1 MGEQEVDQVR
11 AEFHG
16 VMNDIA
22 GTYVMATMG
31 VLRYADELGAQIMNT
46 PNPDA
51 DMMFGLGDP
60 NDADAL
66 TYQRWPKKTL
76 LGRLARDGQVWR
88 DLGQQWI
95 VAIASWWND
104 HYRQQFA
111 DALDSDRGQDGTL
124 RDTHLVQARRH
135 DSRHARARGRV
146 HEAPRTR
153 GTSRLSPGPKG
164 VGFAHSNRPLAAG
177 IVALISERL
186 DS

>member
-11 AEFHG
+11 AEFHS

-66 TYQRWPKKTL
+66 TYQR
-76 LGRLARDGQVWR
+76 
-88 DLGQQWI
+88 
-95 VAIASWWND
+95 
-104 HYRQQFA
+104 
-111 DALDSDRGQDGTL
+111 
-124 RDTHLVQARRH
+124 
-135 DSRHARARGRV
+135 
-146 HEAPRTR
+146 
-153 GTSRLSPGPKG
+153 
-164 VGFAHSNRPLAAG
+164 
-177 IVALISERL
+177 
-186 DS
+186 